1 MSRLEEDDLVKPC
14 VVFAY
19 GFITIERTGSILKA
33 C

>member
-1 MSRLEEDDLVKPC
+1 MSCLEEDNLVKPC

-19 GFITIERTGSILKA
+19 GFIAIERKGSILKA